1 MVTASDDDIREIA
14 ASIWETM
21 FHSGL
26 TPATA
31 TAFDGEPVVTG
42 CVHIDGAWHGAV
54 TLQCGDQL
62 AGLLAAELF
71 LADAPTKEQVWDTI
85 GELTNMLAGNIK
97 ALLPE
102 PSWISLPA
110 VAFGSDYALSVMGA
124 APVAVVPL
132 RSNDLPLVVTLLQ
145 RREPASEPWGEE
157 RRRRDRVHVASI
169 LVVDDSST
177 IRRILRRDLES
188 VGYRVSEAPDG
199 QQGLVAC
206 RAMQPDLVLL
216 DVDMPIM
223 DGMATLEAM
232 KADPALRQLPVL
244 FLTAQTSGAE
254 AARGLLLGAHD
265 YLKKP
270 CAKAELLARVSAA
283 LRQTAHEQKL
293 TSHAQEL
300 AELSTTDPLTGV
312 GNRRHLEQGLALL
325 PKSRPLGVLMADL
338 DRFKQV
344 NDTRG
349 HVVGDAVLAIV
360 AARLR
365 AGCGPEAIIARWGG
379 EEFVIA
385 VPDATS
391 ESLSEL
397 GERLRAAV
405 ANDPLVVGDV
415 EPLQVTISIG
425 GATGRAGE
433 FVALLGVAD
442 TALYDAKDAG
452 RNQVR
457 TSTLPAR

>member
-1 MVTASDDDIREIA
+1 
-14 ASIWETM
+14 
-21 FHSGL
+21 
-26 TPATA
+26 
-31 TAFDGEPVVTG
+31 
-42 CVHIDGAWHGAV
+42 
-54 TLQCGDQL
+54 
-62 AGLLAAELF
+62 
-71 LADAPTKEQVWDTI
+71 
-85 GELTNMLAGNIK
+85 
-97 ALLPE
+97 
-102 PSWISLPA
+102 
-110 VAFGSDYALSVMGA
+110 
-124 APVAVVPL
+124 
-132 RSNDLPLVVTLLQ
+132 
-145 RREPASEPWGEE
+145 
-157 RRRRDRVHVASI
+157 
-169 LVVDDSST
+169 
-177 IRRILRRDLES
+177 
-188 VGYRVSEAPDG
+188 
-199 QQGLVAC
+199 
-206 RAMQPDLVLL
+206 
-216 DVDMPIM
+216 
-223 DGMATLEAM
+223 M
-232 KADPALRQLPVL
+232 KADPSLRQLPVL

-283 LRQTAHEQKL
+283 LRQTAHEQRL
-293 TSHAQEL
+293 ASHAQEL
-300 AELSTTDPLTGV
+300 EELSTTDPLTGV

-325 PKSRPLGVLMADL
+325 PKSRPLDVLMADL

-360 AARLR
+360 AARLW

-385 VPDATS
+385 VPDATP

-433 FVALLGVAD
+433 FVVLLGVAD

-457 TSTLPAR
+457 TGTLPAR